1 MIMYMVEVK
10 NVKNSDT
17 NKITYFQ
24 LVCGAWQR
32 IAIAEGK
39 KAVIV

>member
-10 NVKNSDT
+10 KVKNSDT

-24 LVCGAWQR
+24 LVCGAW
-32 IAIAEGK
+32 
-39 KAVIV
+39 